1 MIDYTFAVSHDH
13 SSLPGHF
20 PGNPI
25 VPGVVILQHVME
37 AARRYLD
44 TTGGGRVCE
53 VASAKFLR
61 PLLPGQSADIRVER
75 GRGDRLRFECRLRG
89 GDAPILVSG
98 LLRSADTIDTTAT

>member
-1 MIDYTFAVSHDH
+1 MIDYTFAVSDDH
-13 SSLPGHF
+13 PSLPGHF

-37 AARRYLD
+37 AARRYLA
-44 TTGGGRVCE
+44 TAGGGRVCE
-53 VASAKFLR
+53 VASAKFLH
-61 PLLPGQSADIRVER
+61 PLLPGQNADIRVES

-98 LLRSADTIDTTAT
+98 LLRCADTADAAAT